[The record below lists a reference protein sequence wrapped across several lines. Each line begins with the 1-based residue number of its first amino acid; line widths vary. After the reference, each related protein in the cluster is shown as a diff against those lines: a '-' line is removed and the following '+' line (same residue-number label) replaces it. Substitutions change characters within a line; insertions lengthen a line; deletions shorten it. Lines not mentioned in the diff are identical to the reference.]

1 MASSKTPNLGLDI
14 WQPDDYFKRV
24 EVNNNF
30 TKIDAKA
37 KENSDKVEV
46 LSGKFSNINTTFKKP
61 ILSVPEF
68 NESLTQKLSEAN
80 GVSSMT
86 SPRTINFLLNDKNT
100 PNPLFSY
107 FGNKPKAGVGNM
119 SLRSEGTIKGESIG
133 GLLIKFSLYGS
144 KFELIEMG
152 TNTLIRV
159 MVNGKHVGK
168 ADTALTVSSGR
179 TYFRTYDLGST
190 GYYDITI
197 FLEKFSELYGLNI
210 EQNATII
217 PYTEKKPFVMF
228 FGDSITESNSGNGQR
243 TAFGYPA
250 IVSQKLNFD
259 GWISGLGGTGY
270 INPSNSPKVKFVDR
284 LQTDVVSYN
293 PDILVVCGGLND
305 ESYSISSVTNEIK
318 NFYTQAKSLLPNAKI
333 IVTSPFSPSGT
344 IPAIRQQITDVLKAT
359 ALEFKLPFIDMLTG
373 STYDKD
379 GNVLILNSGG
389 FITGIGNEGNP
400 QATGNASLFISSD
413 GTHPN
418 RLGYRYLGE
427 RMSQEIYRIL
437 YN

>member
-1 MASSKTPNLGLDI
+1 MT
-14 WQPDDYFKRV
+14 DYGRAALSLA
-24 EVNNNF
+24 NNNNNQ
-30 TKIDAKA
+30 IGD
-37 KENSDKVEV
+37 
-46 LSGKFSNINTTFKKP
+46 LSQKFSGINAAFKKP
-61 ILSVPEF
+61 ILSAPDY
-68 NESLTQKLSEAN
+68 NESITQTLSAAD
-80 GVSSMT
+80 GT
-86 SPRTINFLLNDKNT
+86 SGLSNPRTINFLLADKTT

-107 FGNKPKAGVGNM
+107 FGNKPKAGTGNT
-119 SLRSEGTIKGESIG
+119 SQRTEGTIKGESIG
-133 GLLIKFSLYGS
+133 GLIIKFSLYGS

-152 TNTLIRV
+152 TNTLVRT
-159 MVNGKHVGK
+159 MVNGKHVGQN
-168 ADTALTVSSGR
+168 DTALTASSGR
-179 TYFRTYDLGST
+179 TYYRTYDLGST
-190 GYYDITI
+190 GYYDVTI

-259 GWISGLGGTGY
+259 GWISGIGGTGY
-270 INPSNSPKVKFVDR
+270 INPSTGGKVKFVDR
-284 LQTDVVSYN
+284 IQTDVIAYR
-293 PDILVVCGGLND
+293 PDVLIVCGGLND
-305 ESYSISSVTNEIK
+305 ESFSLSSITTEIK
-318 NFYTQAKSLLPNAKI
+318 NFYTQITTLLPNTKI

-344 IPAIRQQITDVLKAT
+344 IPTIRQQITDLLKTT
-359 ALEFKLPFIDMLTG
+359 ALGYKLPFIDMLTG

-379 GNVLILNSGG
+379 GNALILNGG
-389 FITGIGNEGNP
+389 AFITGTGNTGSP
-400 QATGNASLFISSD
+400 QTTGNASLFISSD

-427 RMSQEIYRIL
+427 RMAQEIYRIL